1 MDCHSEKEE
10 HERKKDKQKIKK
22 KKESD
27 LPSAILQ
34 TSGVSE
40 FTKKRSK
47 LVLPAPQVNSQIC
60 CGWFVHKH
68 GCTDLC
74 NCVLLV
80 RYQMLNWRRW
90 WNLARPV
97 KLLGK
102 PQKSLE
108 SQTPLLALCFL
119 STMLA
124 VTAWLC
130 AHPRL
135 LQHRTRFY
143 RYLSVLHFS
152 LVDQNTVMLNP
163 VGSYFMLTI
172 WSKMVFHLLSF

>member
-47 LVLPAPQVNSQIC
+47 LVLPTPQVTSHVFC
-60 CGWFVHKH
+60 CGRWWCVH
-68 GCTDLC
+68 GYTDLYIY
-74 NCVLLV
+74 VVLV
-80 RYQMLNWRRW
+80 RYLMLNWRRW
-90 WNLARPV
+90 WNSARPV
-97 KLLGK
+97 KSLAKL
-102 PQKSLE
+102 PKSLE
-108 SQTPLLALCFL
+108 SQTQLPVPCFL
-119 STMLA
+119 STMSPI
-124 VTAWLC
+124 TAWLC
-130 AHPRL
+130 AHPRR

-143 RYLSVLHFS
+143 RSLTVFLFQFVKSKPYHFKTYL
-152 LVDQNTVMLNP
+152 
-163 VGSYFMLTI
+163 I
-172 WSKMVFHLLSF
+172 KFHAHYLI